1 MYLSALLLSGI
12 AEYYSIL
19 GLAAI
24 FGGASPLAIYLMGGA
39 LGFSKLM
46 NASWLYRNWRTGPL
60 LLKTYLTFALICLM
74 LITSMGIFGFL
85 AKSHIDSTLD
95 MGQSTIEVQALNQQE
110 DIIKDR
116 LKYLLARAGDPGT
129 ASRKIDVQIQDT
141 QKQLTELEQKKLP
154 VLKEQNKLS
163 ADVGPVKYVADMVY
177 TNDSAGIDKAV
188 RLVII
193 IIMLVFDPLAVLSL
207 IAGNIS
213 LKNWLEKRNVSDKE
227 AIQEVVD
234 KQLPVGEQESN
245 RQESTIASRRKNRKK
260 QKAVTIARDNI
271 HTLYGFEENGD
282 KK

>member
-1 MYLSALLLSGI
+1 MFLAALLLSGI

-24 FGGASPLAIYLMGGA
+24 FGGANPLAIYLMGGA
-39 LGFSKLM
+39 LGFAKLM

-60 LLKTYLTFALICLM
+60 LLKSYLTFALVCLM

-163 ADVGPVKYVADMVY
+163 ADVGPVKYVADMLY
-177 TNDSAGIDKAV
+177 DNDPSGIDKAV

-213 LKNWLEKRNVSDKE
+213 LKDWLEKKNVGKKE

-234 KQLPVGEQESN
+234 EGLPVDKQESSGQVEVLPPRN
-245 RQESTIASRRKNRKK
+245 KDGKKPSEITISK
-260 QKAVTIARDNI
+260 DNI
-271 HTLYGFEENGD
+271 HTLYDFEGR
-282 KK
+282 K